1 MTKVRPSLKRMLKF
15 AVYYGVADKLPYSL
29 TAGFGPMAKRVR
41 RWAAEDLFDHA
52 GGRINIEKG
61 AWFGSGRGISVGD
74 RSGLG
79 LDCLVMGPLTLG
91 RDVMVGP
98 RCMFVSQAHNTG
110 DVSLPMTDQGMAED
124 RPIVVEDDVWFG
136 AAVIVLPGVR
146 VGHGSVIGAGSI
158 ITKDVPPFACV
169 AGSPARVVKYRG
181 SEGTPSVS

>member
-1 MTKVRPSLKRMLKF
+1 VTKVRPSLKRMLKF

-98 RCMFVSQAHNTG
+98 RCMFISQAHNTG

-181 SEGTPSVS
+181 SEGTASVS